1 MGNSK
6 TINDLKLSKTIT
18 QINELE
24 QVKHDETQIRDRT
37 CEALQVAR
45 RVLRADISSGVRAE
59 RARGRGGNDGRE
71 GYKRRAKDKGLNKR
85 HHHTCHFAPPSPL

>member
-1 MGNSK
+1 MSSS
-6 TINDLKLSKTIT
+6 TTR
-18 QINELE
+18 
-24 QVKHDETQIRDRT
+24 HRDETGSAKR
-37 CEALQVAR
+37 CKLQK

-85 HHHTCHFAPPSPL
+85 HHTCHFAPPSSL